1 MMPASLHSHHMMPSW
16 SSRRDQDLQQLR
28 DKLIQA
34 NEPATSSSQDKSS
47 SQTTQAHAEQ
57 QPTSVASQDQSSA
70 DAHTV
75 DGRENRRGTDREQ
88 TSDREQ
94 TAGQETADEEKRR
107 LKQEI
112 AALELEQARAVDQMR
127 QRDQEVRTHE
137 RAHASAGGQWAG
149 APTYETEKGP
159 DGRQYAVSG
168 EVQID
173 TAPIADDP
181 QATIEKMRTV
191 MSAAMAPAEPS
202 AQDRS
207 VYSQAQATLAQAQ
220 MELAQQRNDGGE
232 TARVGADRSSLN
244 NDDDQAPSNNN
255 ETADMSDMA
264 DRREPVT
271 FAFGRPRNLNVAVA
285 QGRQFFGE
293 TASSAGEAVAF
304 YFDWAATNRWDYTPG
319 GRLNVAA

>member
-1 MMPASLHSHHMMPSW
+1 MMPASLHSNSMVPSW

-28 DKLIQA
+28 DKLAQA
-34 NEPATSSSQDKSS
+34 DESATSSSPAQ
-47 SQTTQAHAEQ
+47 
-57 QPTSVASQDQSSA
+57 ASQEKKARSESA
-70 DAHTV
+70 QQRAPEASQAQRGPDTSAV
-75 DGRENRRGTDREQ
+75 QGRDSGREKAT
-88 TSDREQ
+88 
-94 TAGQETADEEKRR
+94 GQETAEEETQR
-107 LKQEI
+107 LEQEI
-112 AALELEQARAVDQMR
+112 AQLELEQARALDEMR

-149 APTYETEKGP
+149 APSYETEKGP

-173 TAPIADDP
+173 TSPVANDP

-207 VYSQAQATLAQAQ
+207 VYAQAQATLAQAQ
-220 MELAQQRNDGGE
+220 MELAQQRSEGGE
-232 TARVGADRSSLN
+232 TGRVGSDVKSSTT
-244 NDDDQAPSNNN
+244 DDDQMAANNN
-255 ETADMSDMA
+255 ENADMPEMA
-264 DRREPVT
+264 DRREPVS

-304 YFDWAATNRWDYTPG
+304 YFDWAATNRWDYAPG
-319 GRLNVAA
+319 GRLNIAA

>member
-1 MMPASLHSHHMMPSW
+1 MMPASLHSNNMMPSW

-28 DKLIQA
+28 DKLAQTDEA
-34 NEPATSSSQDKSS
+34 ATPTPPSKASSSQARPDS
-47 SQTTQAHAEQ
+47 
-57 QPTSVASQDQSSA
+57 TSVQQQSAVSQEPDAAQEGKRGEARTA
-70 DAHTV
+70 DES
-75 DGRENRRGTDREQ
+75 G
-88 TSDREQ
+88 SDREKNV
-94 TAGQETADEEKRR
+94 TQETADEETQR

-112 AALELEQARAVDQMR
+112 AKLELEQARAIDQMR

-159 DGRQYAVSG
+159 DGRQYAVAG

-181 QATIEKMRTV
+181 EATIEKMRTV
-191 MSAAMAPAEPS
+191 MAAAMAPAEPS

-207 VYSQAQATLAQAQ
+207 VYAQAQATLAQAQ
-220 MELAQQRNDGGE
+220 MELAQQRSDGKE
-232 TARVGADRSSLN
+232 TNRSDSDVKSSN
-244 NDDDQAPSNNN
+244 NDEGQTPANNN
-255 ETADMSDMA
+255 ETADMSNMA
-264 DRREPVT
+264 DRREPVS

-319 GRLNVAA
+319 GRLNIAA